1 MRPVGAR
8 FGLIGVML
16 LLAGSACA
24 AGHVL
29 ECPARAP
36 AEWGGMPGL
45 LNAVQ
50 VVSAKHGETIDDTAP
65 PDLVPDNQRTK
76 SGILHSV
83 WRMNAD
89 GPEWQFY
96 VWCHYAGSAHILKL
110 DAPGVKRCEYTTSS
124 AHPERPPQQMV
135 CD

>member
-8 FGLIGVML
+8 IGLIGVML

-24 AGHVL
+24 AGHAL

-50 VVSAKHGETIDDTAP
+50 VVSAKHGETI
-65 PDLVPDNQRTK
+65 
-76 SGILHSV
+76 
-83 WRMNAD
+83 
-89 GPEWQFY
+89 
-96 VWCHYAGSAHILKL
+96 
-110 DAPGVKRCEYTTSS
+110 
-124 AHPERPPQQMV
+124 
-135 CD
+135 